1 MPPALGMVLPTS
13 SPPMRHPA
21 LPMAHPLNLHIQLPV
36 LDMDHLLFLM
46 RLLLPHIKLL
56 NLPTV
61 LLNLP
66 TVLLNLRTMYLNPP
80 TVLPVIPSRQLRQVI
95 MAVELLIPTSTITTI
110 TALTRSQST
119 AGRRLSSSRA
129 SSWRTTT
136 RSRGTLRALCPWNLT
151 LAENPPPAVLA
162 SGSQGR
168 EAAEI

>member
-1 MPPALGMVLPTS
+1 
-13 SPPMRHPA
+13 
-21 LPMAHPLNLHIQLPV
+21 
-36 LDMDHLLFLM
+36 MDHLLLLM
-46 RLLLPHIKLL
+46 RLLNP
-56 NLPTV
+56 PTV
-61 LLNLP
+61 LLNLLTMLQNLP
-66 TVLLNLRTMYLNPP
+66 TMLLNPP

-136 RSRGTLRALCPWNLT
+136 RSRGTLRALCPWNPT

-168 EAAEI
+168 EAAEIWTLTMIPRIP